1 MKKVIFVFIF
11 LISSISS
18 INAQDISDIA
28 PMDSSYSLLMNIFVQ
43 VEATQAINDMYN
55 FRFDQSLRHFIYL
68 KKKYGW
74 HPLPYFLMGLNY
86 WWRIVPDFKN
96 EEFDQTFYAYMDT
109 ALVLAK
115 RMHEEVN
122 PIEGAFFLAATHAFK
137 GRLHSERR
145 EYSKAAFAS
154 KNALKYLDECKGL
167 GNENPELLFGDALFN
182 YYAAWIPENY
192 PFLKPIMLMFP
203 KGDKK
208 EGIAQLKEVARNAFY
223 TRTEAQYYLMR
234 ISYFEE
240 NDLQTSLQV
249 AEYLH
254 TTYPGNAYFHRF
266 YARLLYQTSDYT
278 KAKIES
284 EDILDKI
291 EAQAPGY
298 ESNSGRYAAFF
309 LGHISE
315 LKLKTEDAKKYF
327 NMAIEFAKDS
337 GTEEKGYNVFSVLH
351 LGKLAMKEGDDERAK
366 EYFKQVKKLTDRK
379 SSAGKQAK
387 RYLKEL

>member
-278 KAKIES
+278 KAQLES

>member
-249 AEYLH
+249 A
-254 TTYPGNAYFHRF
+254 
-266 YARLLYQTSDYT
+266 
-278 KAKIES
+278 
-284 EDILDKI
+284 
-291 EAQAPGY
+291 
-298 ESNSGRYAAFF
+298 
-309 LGHISE
+309 
-315 LKLKTEDAKKYF
+315 
-327 NMAIEFAKDS
+327 
-337 GTEEKGYNVFSVLH
+337 
-351 LGKLAMKEGDDERAK
+351 
-366 EYFKQVKKLTDRK
+366 
-379 SSAGKQAK
+379 
-387 RYLKEL
+387 

>member
-1 MKKVIFVFIF
+1 MKKVIFVFII

-43 VEATQAINDMYN
+43 IEATQAINDMYN

-122 PIEGAFFLAATHAFK
+122 PIEGAFLAATHAFK

-154 KNALKYLDECKGL
+154 KMPLNIWTNVKG
-167 GNENPELLFGDALFN
+167 
-182 YYAAWIPENY
+182 
-192 PFLKPIMLMFP
+192 
-203 KGDKK
+203 
-208 EGIAQLKEVARNAFY
+208 
-223 TRTEAQYYLMR
+223 
-234 ISYFEE
+234 
-240 NDLQTSLQV
+240 
-249 AEYLH
+249 
-254 TTYPGNAYFHRF
+254 
-266 YARLLYQTSDYT
+266 
-278 KAKIES
+278 
-284 EDILDKI
+284 
-291 EAQAPGY
+291 
-298 ESNSGRYAAFF
+298 
-309 LGHISE
+309 
-315 LKLKTEDAKKYF
+315 
-327 NMAIEFAKDS
+327 
-337 GTEEKGYNVFSVLH
+337 
-351 LGKLAMKEGDDERAK
+351 
-366 EYFKQVKKLTDRK
+366 
-379 SSAGKQAK
+379 
-387 RYLKEL
+387 